1 MLSNASRNM
10 TAGMPSQNGVPID
23 EVELTRRSQRAVWC
37 VLALIGTMELL
48 FGIWLVGMISPR

>member
-10 TAGMPSQNGVPID
+10 TAGLPLD
-23 EVELTRRSQRAVWC
+23 ELELTRRSQRAVWC

-48 FGIWLVGMISPR
+48 FGVWLVGMISPR